1 MFLSTFTQKEVRK
14 IEIDVWIDI
23 KRERE
28 REREGERYRDIET
41 ERLRRLFRRAKTLD
55 LRRDVSTLKVTTSL
69 LKVNLIYIYVSSAC
83 RFCRKDR

>member
-23 KRERE
+23 KRK

-69 LKVNLIYIYVSSAC
+69 LKVKLIYIDVSSAC